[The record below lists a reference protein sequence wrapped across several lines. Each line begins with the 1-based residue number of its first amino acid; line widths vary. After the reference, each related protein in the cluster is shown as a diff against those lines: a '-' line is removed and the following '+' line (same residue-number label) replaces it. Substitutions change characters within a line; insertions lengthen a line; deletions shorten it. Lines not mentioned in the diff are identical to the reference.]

1 MPVYYDVTIKFV
13 NRTNKV
19 IKNVSDFGPNNDCN
33 YFYVVKNGY
42 KIFIP
47 RENVLYIGREFDL
60 REESNY
66 YRQEHQRC
74 RTTPYPKR

>member
-1 MPVYYDVTIKFV
+1 MPVYNVIIKFV
-13 NRTNKV
+13 DKTDKV
-19 IKNVSDFGPNNDCN
+19 IKKVSDLSFDNECN
-33 YFYVVKNGY
+33 CFYVVKNGY
-42 KIFIP
+42 RIFIP
-47 RENVLYIGREFDL
+47 SENVLYIGREFDL